1 LFSVVITSYNSSKYI
16 KKTLISLLNQSFK
29 NFEVVLVDDGSTD
42 NTISIVKKFKQQ
54 KKLKI
59 KIIELLHKGSPARS
73 RNVGILNS
81 KGKYICFLDADDLF
95 LKNKLFELNKTIKFN
110 NLDVYYHNVILKH
123 KKSNLIC
130 KNINKKNPFKD
141 LIFNENKIVLS
152 SSCVKKSFL
161 IKKKIKFN
169 ENKKLISVEDY
180 DFWLQISR
188 HEGSFLL
195 INKILGIYNLND
207 SSISKNR
214 YVHFLNTM
222 YLHEKFK
229 KYLVKDNAKYLIKK
243 LKIILSFFK
252 ISIIEKNYL
261 FFLYLLKDM
270 LKFKKFNKYF
280 I

>member
-1 LFSVVITSYNSSKYI
+1 MKKILFSVVITSYNSSKYI

-180 DFWLQISR
+180 DFWLQIASF
-188 HEGSFLL
+188 EGSFLL
-195 INKILGIYNLND
+195 INKILGIYNLNET
-207 SSISKNR
+207 SISKNR
-214 YVHFLNTM
+214 SFHFLNTM
-222 YLHEKFK
+222 YLLDRYK
-229 KYLVKDNAKYLIKK
+229 KYLAKDKANYFMRKI
-243 LKIILSFFK
+243 KIILSFAK
-252 ISIIEKNYL
+252 ISVSENNYYFFSTLIKYIIKS
-261 FFLYLLKDM
+261 
-270 LKFKKFNKYF
+270 KKV
-280 I
+280 

>member
-1 LFSVVITSYNSSKYI
+1 LKKILFSVVITSYNSSKYI

-95 LKNKLFELNKTIKFN
+95 LKNKLFELNKTIIFN

-161 IKKKIKFN
+161 IKKKIRFN

-180 DFWLQISR
+180 DFWLQIASF
-188 HEGSFLL
+188 EGSFFL
-195 INKILGIYNLND
+195 INKILGIYNLNEA
-207 SSISKNR
+207 SISKNR
-214 YVHFLNTM
+214 SFHFLSTM
-222 YLHEKFK
+222 YLLDRYK
-229 KYLVKDNAKYLIKK
+229 KYLAKDKTNYFMRKI
-243 LKIILSFFK
+243 KIILSFAK
-252 ISIIEKNYL
+252 ISFSENNYY
-261 FFLYLLKDM
+261 FFSTLIKYVI
-270 LKFKKFNKYF
+270 KFKKV
-280 I
+280 